1 MECFS
6 AILLFDAFSAR
17 KMKRFRHW
25 IIVTSLA
32 FLEATFLNIASKAL
46 PDYSKILIALVLY
59 YFVHRIL
66 YISNRFFGL
75 YISIIIYATMCCID
89 NLWHTLALL
98 LSETL
103 NGVFLGNA
111 LCQSMLVHGIIIVV
125 CFLQAKARNGKLSQ
139 ATNFRWYTIPA
150 VLSLASVLL
159 IFFFGSC
166 FQQGQISIQPLCV
179 CATFITVMQ
188 IAALLL
194 ISWME
199 QNANFREEAISLQA
213 KSKAQQ
219 ESIEALSAA
228 YAQQRKLT
236 HDFRAHLSTL
246 DGMLMQQNRDINT
259 IQTYIHSLQSKQ
271 TERILL
277 VNTHHAALDAL
288 LNQKA
293 LVAKNRKIDIQFSV
307 NDLSPIK
314 IDMVDLTVVI
324 SNTLDNAIEACEKLP
339 ETDRQ
344 IYVQALLEEDELF
357 YAVRNKSLPVN
368 MIANQLPAST
378 KENPSFHGYG
388 LQNVHTTLEK
398 YHTLYAMDY
407 LKTYRDQWLAQKQRM
422 GSAWQT
428 CMDGKWE
435 SYRESLQK
443 LRGKN
448 FIVINDFGWP
458 ISPDHYGKIVDRV
471 AEKAGIRKIHP
482 HMFRHTFVSIL
493 LSNPDIG
500 VATVAAEAGH
510 AQPSTTLAIYTQV
523 YHKRQDSIRS
533 QMSETLYKRKT
544 PER

>member
-1 MECFS
+1 MSEFFRNYLCNYLWTGMDYIA
-6 AILLFDAFSAR
+6 AIFLFDAFSQR
-17 KMKRFRHW
+17 KRKNAAHW
-25 IIVTSLA
+25 KIVAA
-32 FLEATFLNIASKAL
+32 FVFLTATFLNTAYLVTASSWKELFVVGMFYFLHRLLYRGNRIFSLYFAVIFCAIPCCVDNL
-46 PDYSKILIALVLY
+46 MFTFSFLLAKINV
-59 YFVHRIL
+59 
-66 YISNRFFGL
+66 
-75 YISIIIYATMCCID
+75 YATHNVGIS
-89 NLWHTLALL
+89 LT
-98 LSETL
+98 
-103 NGVFLGNA
+103 FLKHCAIG
-111 LCQSMLVHGIIIVV
+111 MV
-125 CFLQAKARNGKLSQ
+125 CYLQKTQRKYRHAQTENW
-139 ATNFRWYTIPA
+139 RWYSVPA
-150 VLSLASVLL
+150 ALSAVSVLL
-159 IFFFGSC
+159 ILLFRVFF
-166 FQQGQISIQPLCV
+166 QNEQISSLPLFV
-179 CATFITVMQ
+179 CASFIICMQ

-194 ISWME
+194 VSRME
-199 QNANFREEAISLQA
+199 QNATFREEAISLQA

-271 TERILL
+271 NERILL

-368 MIANQLPAST
+368 MVANQLPAST

-407 LKTYRDQWLAQKQRM
+407 
-422 GSAWQT
+422 
-428 CMDGKWE
+428 E
-435 SYRESLQK
+435 
-443 LRGKN
+443 N
-448 FIVINDFGWP
+448 GWFEFATELP
-458 ISPDHYGKIVDRV
+458 NTLIS
-471 AEKAGIRKIHP
+471 
-482 HMFRHTFVSIL
+482 
-493 LSNPDIG
+493 
-500 VATVAAEAGH
+500 
-510 AQPSTTLAIYTQV
+510 
-523 YHKRQDSIRS
+523 
-533 QMSETLYKRKT
+533 
-544 PER
+544 

>member
-1 MECFS
+1 MAYEFNHYYE
-6 AILLFDAFSAR
+6 IQN
-17 KMKRFRHW
+17 
-25 IIVTSLA
+25 V
-32 FLEATFLNIASKAL
+32 ATGKYVN
-46 PDYSKILIALVLY
+46 V
-59 YFVHRIL
+59 
-66 YISNRFFGL
+66 
-75 YISIIIYATMCCID
+75 
-89 NLWHTLALL
+89 
-98 LSETL
+98 
-103 NGVFLGNA
+103 LGNHEDGTVKNGETVNLFNRTNNPDQRWA
-111 LCQSMLVHGIIIVV
+111 LENFGGNGNVRIV
-125 CFLQAKARNGKLSQ
+125 LQRGEGWYALNYNTRN
-139 ATNFRWYTIPA
+139 TNCIVWHLNTADDTDTVITTVEVENRPNTYY
-150 VLSLASVLL
+150 L

-236 HDFRAHLSTL
+236 HDFLAHLSTL

-271 TERILL
+271 NERILL

-368 MIANQLPAST
+368 MIANQLPTST

-388 LQNVHTTLEK
+388 LQNVHATLEK

-407 LKTYRDQWLAQKQRM
+407 
-422 GSAWQT
+422 
-428 CMDGKWE
+428 E
-435 SYRESLQK
+435 
-443 LRGKN
+443 N
-448 FIVINDFGWP
+448 GWFEFATELP
-458 ISPDHYGKIVDRV
+458 NTLIS
-471 AEKAGIRKIHP
+471 
-482 HMFRHTFVSIL
+482 
-493 LSNPDIG
+493 
-500 VATVAAEAGH
+500 
-510 AQPSTTLAIYTQV
+510 
-523 YHKRQDSIRS
+523 
-533 QMSETLYKRKT
+533 
-544 PER
+544 

>member
-1 MECFS
+1 MSDYFLTYLWTWMEYFS

-17 KMKRFRHW
+17 KMERFRHW

-32 FLEATFLNIASKAL
+32 FLEATLLNFAAITM
-46 PDYSKILIALVLY
+46 PNYSKIVIGLVLL
-59 YFVHRIL
+59 FSLHRFL
-66 YISNRFFGL
+66 YTSNRMFSFYISVIF
-75 YISIIIYATMCCID
+75 YATICCVD
-89 NLWHTLALL
+89 NCWHTMLL
-98 LSETL
+98 LMSEAQDSVTPGEMVWQNL
-103 NGVFLGNA
+103 FMHSV
-111 LCQSMLVHGIIIVV
+111 IIAV

-159 IFFFGSC
+159 IFFFGNC

-259 IQTYIHSLQSKQ
+259 IQTYIHRLQSKQ

-344 IYVQALLEEDELF
+344 IYVQAMLEEDELF

-368 MIANQLPAST
+368 MVANQLPAST

-407 LKTYRDQWLAQKQRM
+407 
-422 GSAWQT
+422 
-428 CMDGKWE
+428 E
-435 SYRESLQK
+435 
-443 LRGKN
+443 N
-448 FIVINDFGWP
+448 GWFEFATELP
-458 ISPDHYGKIVDRV
+458 NTLIS
-471 AEKAGIRKIHP
+471 
-482 HMFRHTFVSIL
+482 
-493 LSNPDIG
+493 
-500 VATVAAEAGH
+500 
-510 AQPSTTLAIYTQV
+510 
-523 YHKRQDSIRS
+523 
-533 QMSETLYKRKT
+533 
-544 PER
+544 

>member
-1 MECFS
+1 MSDYFLTYLWTWMEYFS

-17 KMKRFRHW
+17 KMERFRHW

-32 FLEATFLNIASKAL
+32 FLEATLLNFAAITM
-46 PDYSKILIALVLY
+46 PNYSKIVIGLVLL
-59 YFVHRIL
+59 FSLHRFL
-66 YISNRFFGL
+66 YTSNRMFSFYISVIF
-75 YISIIIYATMCCID
+75 YATICCVD
-89 NLWHTLALL
+89 NCWYTMLL
-98 LSETL
+98 LMSEAQDSVTPGEMVWQNL
-103 NGVFLGNA
+103 FMHSV
-111 LCQSMLVHGIIIVV
+111 IIAV
-125 CFLQAKARNGKLSQ
+125 CFLQAKARNGELSQ

-159 IFFFGSC
+159 IFFFGNC

-259 IQTYIHSLQSKQ
+259 IQTYIHRLQSKQ

-368 MIANQLPAST
+368 MVANQLPAST

-407 LKTYRDQWLAQKQRM
+407 
-422 GSAWQT
+422 
-428 CMDGKWE
+428 E
-435 SYRESLQK
+435 
-443 LRGKN
+443 N
-448 FIVINDFGWP
+448 GWFEFATELP
-458 ISPDHYGKIVDRV
+458 NTLIS
-471 AEKAGIRKIHP
+471 
-482 HMFRHTFVSIL
+482 
-493 LSNPDIG
+493 
-500 VATVAAEAGH
+500 
-510 AQPSTTLAIYTQV
+510 
-523 YHKRQDSIRS
+523 
-533 QMSETLYKRKT
+533 
-544 PER
+544 

>member
-1 MECFS
+1 MSDYFLTYLWTWMEYFS

-17 KMKRFRHW
+17 KMERFRHW

-32 FLEATFLNIASKAL
+32 FLEATLLNFAAITM
-46 PDYSKILIALVLY
+46 PNYSKIVIGLVLL
-59 YFVHRIL
+59 FSLHRFL
-66 YISNRFFGL
+66 YTSNRMFSFYISVIF
-75 YISIIIYATMCCID
+75 YATICCVD
-89 NLWHTLALL
+89 NCWYTMLL
-98 LSETL
+98 LMSEAQDSVTPGEMVWQNL
-103 NGVFLGNA
+103 FMHSV
-111 LCQSMLVHGIIIVV
+111 IIAV

-159 IFFFGSC
+159 IFFFGNC

-259 IQTYIHSLQSKQ
+259 IQTYIHRLQSKQ

-368 MIANQLPAST
+368 MVANQLPAST
-378 KENPSFHGYG
+378 KENPSFHGYA

-407 LKTYRDQWLAQKQRM
+407 
-422 GSAWQT
+422 
-428 CMDGKWE
+428 E
-435 SYRESLQK
+435 
-443 LRGKN
+443 N
-448 FIVINDFGWP
+448 GWFEFATELP
-458 ISPDHYGKIVDRV
+458 NTLIS
-471 AEKAGIRKIHP
+471 
-482 HMFRHTFVSIL
+482 
-493 LSNPDIG
+493 
-500 VATVAAEAGH
+500 
-510 AQPSTTLAIYTQV
+510 
-523 YHKRQDSIRS
+523 
-533 QMSETLYKRKT
+533 
-544 PER
+544 

>member
-1 MECFS
+1 
-6 AILLFDAFSAR
+6 
-17 KMKRFRHW
+17 
-25 IIVTSLA
+25 
-32 FLEATFLNIASKAL
+32 
-46 PDYSKILIALVLY
+46 
-59 YFVHRIL
+59 
-66 YISNRFFGL
+66 
-75 YISIIIYATMCCID
+75 
-89 NLWHTLALL
+89 
-98 LSETL
+98 
-103 NGVFLGNA
+103 
-111 LCQSMLVHGIIIVV
+111 
-125 CFLQAKARNGKLSQ
+125 
-139 ATNFRWYTIPA
+139 
-150 VLSLASVLL
+150 
-159 IFFFGSC
+159 
-166 FQQGQISIQPLCV
+166 
-179 CATFITVMQ
+179 MQ
-188 IAALLL
+188 IAALLF

-271 TERILL
+271 NERILL

-368 MIANQLPAST
+368 MVANQLPAST

-407 LKTYRDQWLAQKQRM
+407 
-422 GSAWQT
+422 
-428 CMDGKWE
+428 E
-435 SYRESLQK
+435 
-443 LRGKN
+443 N
-448 FIVINDFGWP
+448 GWFEFATELP
-458 ISPDHYGKIVDRV
+458 NTLIS
-471 AEKAGIRKIHP
+471 
-482 HMFRHTFVSIL
+482 
-493 LSNPDIG
+493 
-500 VATVAAEAGH
+500 
-510 AQPSTTLAIYTQV
+510 
-523 YHKRQDSIRS
+523 
-533 QMSETLYKRKT
+533 
-544 PER
+544 

>member
-1 MECFS
+1 MSDYFLTYLWTWMECFS

-246 DGMLMQQNRDINT
+246 DGMLMQQNIDINK

-271 TERILL
+271 NERILL

-357 YAVRNKSLPVN
+357 YAIRNKSLPVN

-407 LKTYRDQWLAQKQRM
+407 ENGWFEFATVCSCFITSLFCEYACLYLIDRLQSSTIAATITLLIVSVTLILTLAPCNNSAIHCSNEELQDMKIAVRKRLVLYCLLVPPLLLLKPLYSTVWIVAAAADALLLVLAK
-422 GSAWQT
+422 
-428 CMDGKWE
+428 
-435 SYRESLQK
+435 
-443 LRGKN
+443 
-448 FIVINDFGWP
+448 
-458 ISPDHYGKIVDRV
+458 
-471 AEKAGIRKIHP
+471 
-482 HMFRHTFVSIL
+482 
-493 LSNPDIG
+493 IG
-500 VATVAAEAGH
+500 VG
-510 AQPSTTLAIYTQV
+510 I
-523 YHKRQDSIRS
+523 K
-533 QMSETLYKRKT
+533 
-544 PER
+544 

>member
-1 MECFS
+1 MSDYLLTYLWTWMECFS

-17 KMKRFRHW
+17 KRNRVVHW
-25 IIVTSLA
+25 ITVTAVA
-32 FLEATFLNIASKAL
+32 FLDATLLNFAATTM
-46 PDYSKILIALVLY
+46 PNYSKIVIAFALY
-59 YFVHRIL
+59 FFMHRLL
-66 YISNRFFGL
+66 YISNGMFSF
-75 YISIIIYATMCCID
+75 YISIIFYATICCVD
-89 NLWHTLALL
+89 NCWYTILL
-98 LSETL
+98 LMSEAQDSVTTGEMVWQNL
-103 NGVFLGNA
+103 FMHSV
-111 LCQSMLVHGIIIVV
+111 IIAV

-199 QNANFREEAISLQA
+199 QNATFREEAISLQA

-388 LQNVHTTLEK
+388 LQNAHTTLEK

-407 LKTYRDQWLAQKQRM
+407 
-422 GSAWQT
+422 
-428 CMDGKWE
+428 E
-435 SYRESLQK
+435 
-443 LRGKN
+443 N
-448 FIVINDFGWP
+448 GWFEFATELP
-458 ISPDHYGKIVDRV
+458 NTLIS
-471 AEKAGIRKIHP
+471 
-482 HMFRHTFVSIL
+482 
-493 LSNPDIG
+493 
-500 VATVAAEAGH
+500 
-510 AQPSTTLAIYTQV
+510 
-523 YHKRQDSIRS
+523 
-533 QMSETLYKRKT
+533 
-544 PER
+544 

>member
-1 MECFS
+1 MSDYFLTYLWTWMECFS

-17 KMKRFRHW
+17 KRNRVVHW
-25 IIVTSLA
+25 ITVTAVA
-32 FLEATFLNIASKAL
+32 FLNATLLNFAATTM
-46 PDYSKILIALVLY
+46 PNYSKIVIVLALFFSLHRLLY
-59 YFVHRIL
+59 T
-66 YISNRFFGL
+66 SNGIFSL
-75 YISIIIYATMCCID
+75 YISIIFYATICCMD
-89 NLWHTLALL
+89 NCWYTLL
-98 LSETL
+98 LLISEAQGNIVFGNSFFQSSL
-103 NGVFLGNA
+103 LHGV
-111 LCQSMLVHGIIIVV
+111 IIAV

-139 ATNFRWYTIPA
+139 ATNFKWYTIPA

-199 QNANFREEAISLQA
+199 QNANFREEAISLQ
-213 KSKAQQ
+213 
-219 ESIEALSAA
+219 
-228 YAQQRKLT
+228 
-236 HDFRAHLSTL
+236 
-246 DGMLMQQNRDINT
+246 
-259 IQTYIHSLQSKQ
+259 SKQ
-271 TERILL
+271 NERILL

-407 LKTYRDQWLAQKQRM
+407 
-422 GSAWQT
+422 
-428 CMDGKWE
+428 E
-435 SYRESLQK
+435 
-443 LRGKN
+443 N
-448 FIVINDFGWP
+448 GWFEFATELP
-458 ISPDHYGKIVDRV
+458 NTLIS
-471 AEKAGIRKIHP
+471 
-482 HMFRHTFVSIL
+482 
-493 LSNPDIG
+493 
-500 VATVAAEAGH
+500 
-510 AQPSTTLAIYTQV
+510 
-523 YHKRQDSIRS
+523 
-533 QMSETLYKRKT
+533 
-544 PER
+544 

>member
-1 MECFS
+1 MSDYFLTYLWTWMEYFS

-17 KMKRFRHW
+17 KMERFRHW

-32 FLEATFLNIASKAL
+32 FLEATLLNFAAITM
-46 PDYSKILIALVLY
+46 PNYSKIVIGLVLL
-59 YFVHRIL
+59 FSLHRFL
-66 YISNRFFGL
+66 YTSNRMFSFYISVIF
-75 YISIIIYATMCCID
+75 YATICCVD
-89 NLWHTLALL
+89 NCWYTMLL
-98 LSETL
+98 LMSEAQDSVTPGEMVWQNL
-103 NGVFLGNA
+103 FMHSV
-111 LCQSMLVHGIIIVV
+111 IIAV

-159 IFFFGSC
+159 IFFFGNC

-213 KSKAQQ
+213 KSKVQQ

-228 YAQQRKLT
+228 YAQQCKLT

-368 MIANQLPAST
+368 MVANQLPAST

-407 LKTYRDQWLAQKQRM
+407 
-422 GSAWQT
+422 
-428 CMDGKWE
+428 E
-435 SYRESLQK
+435 
-443 LRGKN
+443 N
-448 FIVINDFGWP
+448 GWFEFATELP
-458 ISPDHYGKIVDRV
+458 NTLIS
-471 AEKAGIRKIHP
+471 
-482 HMFRHTFVSIL
+482 
-493 LSNPDIG
+493 
-500 VATVAAEAGH
+500 
-510 AQPSTTLAIYTQV
+510 
-523 YHKRQDSIRS
+523 
-533 QMSETLYKRKT
+533 
-544 PER
+544 